1 MSSLQRLTM
10 PQRLCLVEAFPSST
24 LPLWRLRVYVG
35 WSIRRPVTMGRRREE
50 TVDEEL
56 LAQLEGGSSDKIRV
70 PLPNERI
77 NEMFAIADQI
87 LGGRRVRVVC
97 ADGET
102 RLARIPGKMRRRH
115 WVREGDLIVVQPWD
129 FQDAKADVKKRYSKT
144 QSLYLSRKGVL
155 PEIVDVFGTGTET
168 WDDLDDAGI
177 FGNSAE
183 ENIDEE
189 PAPDESEEIVE
200 EAQDT
205 EDDSEKETVAE
216 EPAPTAEPEPLDD
229 VTDDDIDSLFGPA

>member
-1 MSSLQRLTM
+1 
-10 PQRLCLVEAFPSST
+10 
-24 LPLWRLRVYVG
+24 
-35 WSIRRPVTMGRRREE
+35 MGRRREE

-102 RLARIPGKMRRRH
+102 RLARIPGKMRRRQ

-189 PAPDESEEIVE
+189 PAPEESEEIVE

>member
-1 MSSLQRLTM
+1 
-10 PQRLCLVEAFPSST
+10 
-24 LPLWRLRVYVG
+24 
-35 WSIRRPVTMGRRREE
+35 MGRRREE

-56 LAQLEGGSSDKIRV
+56 LAQLEGDSSDKIRV

-102 RLARIPGKMRRRH
+102 RLARIPGKMRRRQ

-129 FQDAKADVKKRYSKT
+129 FQDSKDDVKKRYSKT

-155 PEIVDVFGTGTET
+155 PEIVDVFGTGTES
-168 WDDLDDAGI
+168 WDDLD
-177 FGNSAE
+177 
-183 ENIDEE
+183 
-189 PAPDESEEIVE
+189 
-200 EAQDT
+200 
-205 EDDSEKETVAE
+205 
-216 EPAPTAEPEPLDD
+216 L
-229 VTDDDIDSLFGPA
+229 SLIHI

>member
-1 MSSLQRLTM
+1 
-10 PQRLCLVEAFPSST
+10 
-24 LPLWRLRVYVG
+24 
-35 WSIRRPVTMGRRREE
+35 MGRRREE

-56 LAQLEGGSSDKIRV
+56 LAELEGDTSDKIRV
-70 PLPNERI
+70 ALPNERI

-102 RLARIPGKMRRRH
+102 RLARIPGKMRRRQ

-177 FGNSAE
+177 FDSSPQNTPVVE
-183 ENIDEE
+183 
-189 PAPDESEEIVE
+189 ESEEVSEESEEVE
-200 EAQDT
+200 EN
-205 EDDSEKETVAE
+205 SEEETVAE
-216 EPAPTAEPEPLDD
+216 ESETAPAVEPEPFDD